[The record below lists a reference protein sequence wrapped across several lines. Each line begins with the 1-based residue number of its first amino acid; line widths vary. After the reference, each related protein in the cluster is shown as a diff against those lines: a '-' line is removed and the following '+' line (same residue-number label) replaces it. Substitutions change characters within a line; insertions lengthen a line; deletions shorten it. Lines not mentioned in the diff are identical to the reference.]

1 MIIKENG
8 LRYAKLVHVSV
19 DNGMTDNSNKV
30 YIMEELSDG
39 TIKCEYGRV
48 GRSLTTEIK
57 PSSKWD
63 SVLKQKL
70 SKTKGYTDVTEF
82 LAEPVVD
89 ATSGSTA
96 TVKTEEIK
104 NSVVKRLIDQLMSF
118 ANKSIQRNYKVT
130 QEAVSEQQ
138 VNAAQEVI
146 DTISAKL
153 VLSVD
158 KKDINDL
165 LLKLYTIIPRRMD
178 NVRDYL
184 IGDVNDASSL
194 ERAQKFIGQE
204 QSTLD
209 TMAGQVQLIKQQKA
223 AAEAPE
229 EEQVDQVTILD
240 QMGLRVDVEED
251 TETLALVTKLMGP
264 NAHQIKQVFKVV
276 NTKTQKVFDTHFEQA
291 KVKKRRLYWH
301 GSRNE
306 NFINILQSGL
316 LIRPS
321 GAIHTGSM
329 FGDGIYYANK
339 AQKSIGYTSLRGSYW
354 TRGGEDKAYLALFD
368 VSLGNQKHIYKH
380 DSSCYKLNDKD
391 LKKEGFDSVY
401 AHGGADLR
409 NDEFIVYNTN
419 QCTISHLIEIS
430 N

>member
-30 YIMEELSDG
+30 YMMEELSDG

-96 TVKTEEIK
+96 TAKTEEIK

-118 ANKSIQRNYKVT
+118 ANKAIQRNYKVT

-158 KKDINDL
+158 KKEINDL
-165 LLKLYTIIPRRMD
+165 LLK
-178 NVRDYL
+178 
-184 IGDVNDASSL
+184 
-194 ERAQKFIGQE
+194 
-204 QSTLD
+204 
-209 TMAGQVQLIKQQKA
+209 
-223 AAEAPE
+223 
-229 EEQVDQVTILD
+229 
-240 QMGLRVDVEED
+240 
-251 TETLALVTKLMGP
+251 
-264 NAHQIKQVFKVV
+264 
-276 NTKTQKVFDTHFEQA
+276 
-291 KVKKRRLYWH
+291 
-301 GSRNE
+301 
-306 NFINILQSGL
+306 
-316 LIRPS
+316 
-321 GAIHTGSM
+321 
-329 FGDGIYYANK
+329 
-339 AQKSIGYTSLRGSYW
+339 
-354 TRGGEDKAYLALFD
+354 
-368 VSLGNQKHIYKH
+368 
-380 DSSCYKLNDKD
+380 
-391 LKKEGFDSVY
+391 
-401 AHGGADLR
+401 
-409 NDEFIVYNTN
+409 
-419 QCTISHLIEIS
+419 
-430 N
+430 